1 MNIYKKLFNIQQKL
15 KAPKKQFNKFGNYN
29 YRSCEDIL
37 EAVKSLLKENNLI
50 LVINDEVIEVGGK
63 NYIKATAKLI
73 DIDTGEAIET
83 SALAREDE
91 ERKKFDAP
99 QITGSCS
106 SYARKYCLNGMFA
119 INDVK
124 DSDTTNNGKE
134 EKEAKE
140 DTTTFAGP
148 ESKKNNVKNIWTQTK
163 KTSQT
168 ITETQVKQLYATGLN
183 AGFNAEIIEK
193 QIQKKFNKG
202 IKELNSN
209 EYYQAYNGYKQM
221 VISKLSD

>member
-1 MNIYKKLFNIQQKL
+1 MSKNIYKKLFNIQQEL
-15 KAPKKQFNKFGNYN
+15 NCPKKQFNKFGNYN

-37 EAVKSLLKENNLI
+37 KAVKSLLKENNLI

-134 EKEAKE
+134 DKP
-140 DTTTFAGP
+140 TFAGP
-148 ESKKNNVKNIWTQTK
+148 ASEKVNVKNIWTQPK

-168 ITETQVKQLYATGLN
+168 ITEIQVKQLYATGLN